1 MNSNGGIVK
10 ERYDCRR
17 KIMVDF
23 RDDELKKWLAEE
35 YEREIDEME
44 KVLFPDGVLP
54 DDGETEEEAKAAYQK
69 LVARLKADGVYEED
83 EEENDSKEA
92 DDHKADTNKKIVY
105 LPEKRHHKL
114 ARVAAVVLVCAAG
127 VFAAGMTSQA
137 NRSYFIDS
145 VKVWTGNDTSISI
158 DNDATSDEVER
169 DEQSAIDDIENQM
182 GFDKIP
188 KFMYRPKNFKYKD
201 YLIHSNTGVALIEY
215 WYGNSVITVYISDY
229 SRTTKTT
236 DYVLDGKIIDSIK
249 VADESFKIEIL
260 KIKDKQDKEEN
271 YTAYWKTNT
280 AFYQISGKMEEKE
293 FINLIKNIR
302 F

>member
-1 MNSNGGIVK
+1 
-10 ERYDCRR
+10 
-17 KIMVDF
+17 MVDF

-83 EEENDSKEA
+83 EENGSKEA
-92 DDHKADTNKKIVY
+92 DDHKADTKEKIVY

-145 VKVWTGNDTSISI
+145 VKIWRGSDTGISV
-158 DNDATSDEVER
+158 DNDITSDETEK
-169 DEQSAIDDIENQM
+169 DEQSAINDIAEQM
-182 GFDKIP
+182 GIDKIP
-188 KFMYRPKNFKYKD
+188 KFMYRPEKFKYKD
-201 YLIHSNTGVALIEY
+201 YVVDSNTGFALIEY
-215 WYGNSVITVYISDY
+215 WYGESVMTVYISEY
-229 SRTTKTT
+229 RGNSKTT
-236 DYVLDGKIIDSIK
+236 DYVLDGQIVDSIK
-249 VADESFKIEIL
+249 TKDENFEIEIR
-260 KIKDKQDKEEN
+260 KIKDKQDQKEN
-271 YTAYWKTNT
+271 YVAYWKTDT
-280 AFYQISGKMEEKE
+280 AFYQISGKMKEKE
-293 FINLIKNIR
+293 FVKLIQNIH

>member
-1 MNSNGGIVK
+1 
-10 ERYDCRR
+10 
-17 KIMVDF
+17 MVDF

-44 KVLFPDGVLP
+44 KVLFPDGILP

-92 DDHKADTNKKIVY
+92 DDHKADTNKKNVY
-105 LPEKRHHKL
+105 LPEKKHHKL

-145 VKVWTGNDTSISI
+145 VKVWTGNDTSISV
-158 DNDATSDEVER
+158 DNDTMSDEVDR

-188 KFMYRPKNFKYKD
+188 KFMYRPRNFKYKN
-201 YLIHSNTGVALIEY
+201 YLVDLNTGFAWMEY
-215 WYGNSVITVYISDY
+215 WYGKSIITVYISDY
-229 SRTTKTT
+229 KNNSKTT
-236 DYVLDGKIIDSIK
+236 DYVLDGKIIDSI
-249 VADESFKIEIL
+249 VVRDESFKIEIR
-260 KIKDKQDKEEN
+260 KIKDRQDQKEN
-271 YTAYWKTNT
+271 YVAYWKTDT
-280 AFYQISGKMEEKE
+280 AFYQVSGKMEEKE
-293 FINLIKNIR
+293 FIKLIKKIY

>member
-1 MNSNGGIVK
+1 
-10 ERYDCRR
+10 
-17 KIMVDF
+17 MVDF

-54 DDGETEEEAKAAYQK
+54 DDGETEEEAKAAYQE

-83 EEENDSKEA
+83 EENGSKEA
-92 DDHKADTNKKIVY
+92 DDHKADTKEKIVY

-145 VKVWTGNDTSISI
+145 VKVWTGNDTSISV
-158 DNDATSDEVER
+158 DNDTMSDEVDR

-188 KFMYRPKNFKYKD
+188 KFMYRPRNFKYKN
-201 YLIHSNTGVALIEY
+201 YLVDLNTGFAWMEY
-215 WYGNSVITVYISDY
+215 WYGKSIITVYISDY
-229 SRTTKTT
+229 KNNSKTT
-236 DYVLDGKIIDSIK
+236 DYVLDGKIIDSI
-249 VADESFKIEIL
+249 VVRDESFKIEIR
-260 KIKDKQDKEEN
+260 KIKDRQDQKEN
-271 YTAYWKTNT
+271 YVAYWKTDT
-280 AFYQISGKMEEKE
+280 AFYQVSGKMEEKE
-293 FINLIKNIR
+293 FIKLIKNIY

>member
-1 MNSNGGIVK
+1 M
-10 ERYDCRR
+10 E
-17 KIMVDF
+17 DF

-44 KVLFPDGVLP
+44 KVLFPDGILP
-54 DDGETEEEAKAAYQK
+54 DDGETEEEAKEAYQR

-92 DDHKADTNKKIVY
+92 DDHKADTKEKIVY

>member
-1 MNSNGGIVK
+1 
-10 ERYDCRR
+10 
-17 KIMVDF
+17 MVDF

-83 EEENDSKEA
+83 EENGSKEA
-92 DDHKADTNKKIVY
+92 DDHKADTKEKIVY

-145 VKVWTGNDTSISI
+145 VKIWTGNDTSISI
-158 DNDATSDEVER
+158 G
-169 DEQSAIDDIENQM
+169 AIDDIKNQM

-188 KFMYRPKNFKYKD
+188 KFMYRPENFKYKD
-201 YLIHSNTGVALIEY
+201 YLIHSNTGIALMEY
-215 WYGNSVITVYISDY
+215 CYGKSVITVYISDY
-229 SRTTKTT
+229 RNNSKTT
-236 DYVLDGKIIDSIK
+236 DYVLDGQIIESLKIK
-249 VADESFKIEIL
+249 DEKFEIEIR
-260 KIKDKQDKEEN
+260 KVKDKQDKKEN
-271 YTAYWKTNT
+271 YVAYWKTDR
-280 AFYQISGKMEEKE
+280 AFYQISGNMEEKE
-293 FINLIKNIR
+293 FIKLIENIH

>member
-1 MNSNGGIVK
+1 
-10 ERYDCRR
+10 
-17 KIMVDF
+17 MVDF

-83 EEENDSKEA
+83 EENGSKEA
-92 DDHKADTNKKIVY
+92 DDHKADTKEKIVY

-145 VKVWTGNDTSISI
+145 VKIWRGSDTGISVDSDI
-158 DNDATSDEVER
+158 TSDETEK
-169 DEQSAIDDIENQM
+169 DEQSAINDIAEQM

-188 KFMYRPKNFKYKD
+188 KFMYRPEKFKYKD
-201 YLIHSNTGVALIEY
+201 YVVDSNTGFALIEY
-215 WYGNSVITVYISDY
+215 WYGESVMTVYISEY
-229 SRTTKTT
+229 RGNSKTT
-236 DYVLDGKIIDSIK
+236 DYVLDGQIVDSIK
-249 VADESFKIEIL
+249 TKDENFEIEIR
-260 KIKDKQDKEEN
+260 KIKDKQDQKEN
-271 YTAYWKTNT
+271 YVAYWKTDT
-280 AFYQISGKMEEKE
+280 AFYQISGKMKEKE
-293 FINLIKNIR
+293 FVKLIQNIH

>member
-1 MNSNGGIVK
+1 
-10 ERYDCRR
+10 
-17 KIMVDF
+17 MVDF

>member
-1 MNSNGGIVK
+1 
-10 ERYDCRR
+10 
-17 KIMVDF
+17 MVDF

-54 DDGETEEEAKAAYQK
+54 DDGETEEEAKAAYQE

-83 EEENDSKEA
+83 EENGSKEA
-92 DDHKADTNKKIVY
+92 DDHKADTKEKIVY
-105 LPEKRHHKL
+105 LPEKRHHNL

-188 KFMYRPKNFKYKD
+188 EFMYRPKNFKYKD
-201 YLIHSNTGVALIEY
+201 YLIDSNTGFAWMEY
-215 WYGNSVITVYISDY
+215 WYGNSIITVYISDY
-229 SRTTKTT
+229 SRNTKTT
-236 DYVLDGKIIDSIK
+236 DYVLDGKVIESIK
-249 VADESFKIEIL
+249 IADESFKIEIL

-280 AFYQISGKMEEKE
+280 TYYQVSGKMEERE
-293 FINLIKNIR
+293 FIKLIKNIC

>member
-1 MNSNGGIVK
+1 
-10 ERYDCRR
+10 
-17 KIMVDF
+17 MVDF

-83 EEENDSKEA
+83 EENGSKEA
-92 DDHKADTNKKIVY
+92 DDHKADTKEKIVY

>member
-1 MNSNGGIVK
+1 
-10 ERYDCRR
+10 
-17 KIMVDF
+17 MVDF

-145 VKVWTGNDTSISI
+145 VKVWTGNGTSISI

>member
-1 MNSNGGIVK
+1 
-10 ERYDCRR
+10 
-17 KIMVDF
+17 MVDF

-137 NRSYFIDS
+137 KRSYFIDS
-145 VKVWTGNDTSISI
+145 VKIWRGSDTGISV
-158 DNDATSDEVER
+158 DNDITSDETEK
-169 DEQSAIDDIENQM
+169 DEQSAINDIAEQM

-188 KFMYRPKNFKYKD
+188 KFMYRPEKFKYKD
-201 YLIHSNTGVALIEY
+201 YVVDSNTGFALIEY
-215 WYGNSVITVYISDY
+215 WYGESVMTVYISEY
-229 SRTTKTT
+229 RGNSKTT
-236 DYVLDGKIIDSIK
+236 DYVLDGQIVDSIK
-249 VADESFKIEIL
+249 TKDENFEIEIR
-260 KIKDKQDKEEN
+260 KIKDKQDQKEN
-271 YTAYWKTNT
+271 YVAYWKTDT
-280 AFYQISGKMEEKE
+280 AFYQISGKMKEKE
-293 FINLIKNIR
+293 FVKLIQNIH

>member
-1 MNSNGGIVK
+1 
-10 ERYDCRR
+10 
-17 KIMVDF
+17 MVDF

-83 EEENDSKEA
+83 EENGSKEA
-92 DDHKADTNKKIVY
+92 DDHKADTKEKIVY

-145 VKVWTGNDTSISI
+145 VKIWRGSDTGISV
-158 DNDATSDEVER
+158 DNDITSDETEK
-169 DEQSAIDDIENQM
+169 DEQSAINDIAEQM

-188 KFMYRPKNFKYKD
+188 KFMYRPEKFKYKD
-201 YLIHSNTGVALIEY
+201 YVVDSNTGFALIEY
-215 WYGNSVITVYISDY
+215 WYGESVMTVYISEY
-229 SRTTKTT
+229 RGNSKRT
-236 DYVLDGKIIDSIK
+236 DYVLDGQIVDSIK
-249 VADESFKIEIL
+249 TKDENFEIEIR
-260 KIKDKQDKEEN
+260 KIKDKQDQKEN
-271 YTAYWKTNT
+271 YVAYWKTDT
-280 AFYQISGKMEEKE
+280 AFYQISGKMKEKE
-293 FINLIKNIR
+293 FVKLIQNIH

>member
-1 MNSNGGIVK
+1 M
-10 ERYDCRR
+10 E
-17 KIMVDF
+17 DF

-54 DDGETEEEAKAAYQK
+54 DDGETEEEAKEAYQR

-92 DDHKADTNKKIVY
+92 DDYKADTNKKIVY
-105 LPEKRHHKL
+105 LPEKKHHKL

-145 VKVWTGNDTSISI
+145 VKVWRGNDTSISV
-158 DNDATSDEVER
+158 DNDITSDETEK
-169 DEQSAIDDIENQM
+169 DEQSAINDIAEQM

-188 KFMYRPKNFKYKD
+188 KFMYRPEKFKYKD
-201 YLIHSNTGVALIEY
+201 YMVDSSTGFALMEY
-215 WYGNSVITVYISDY
+215 WYGESVITVYISEY
-229 SRTTKTT
+229 RGNSKTT
-236 DYVLDGKIIDSIK
+236 DYVLDGKIVDSIK
-249 VADESFKIEIL
+249 TKDENFEIEIR
-260 KIKDKQDKEEN
+260 KIKDKQDQKEN
-271 YTAYWKTNT
+271 YVAYWKTDT
-280 AFYQISGKMEEKE
+280 AFYQISGKMKEKE
-293 FINLIKNIR
+293 FIKLIRNIH

>member
-1 MNSNGGIVK
+1 
-10 ERYDCRR
+10 
-17 KIMVDF
+17 MVDF

-44 KVLFPDGVLP
+44 KVLFPDGILP
-54 DDGETEEEAKAAYQK
+54 DDGETEEEAKAAYQE

-83 EEENDSKEA
+83 EENGSKEA
-92 DDHKADTNKKIVY
+92 DDYKADTKEKIVY

-145 VKVWTGNDTSISI
+145 VKIWRGSDTGISV
-158 DNDATSDEVER
+158 DNDITSDETEK
-169 DEQSAIDDIENQM
+169 DEQSAINDIAEQM

-188 KFMYRPKNFKYKD
+188 KFMYRPEKFKYKD
-201 YLIHSNTGVALIEY
+201 YVVDSNTGFALIEY
-215 WYGNSVITVYISDY
+215 WYGESVMTVYISEY
-229 SRTTKTT
+229 RGNRKKT
-236 DYVLDGKIIDSIK
+236 DYVLDGQIVDSIK
-249 VADESFKIEIL
+249 TKDENFKIEIR
-260 KIKDKQDKEEN
+260 KIKDKQDQKEN
-271 YTAYWKTNT
+271 YVAYWKTDT
-280 AFYQISGKMEEKE
+280 AFYQISGKMKEKE
-293 FINLIKNIR
+293 FVKLIQNIH

>member
-1 MNSNGGIVK
+1 
-10 ERYDCRR
+10 
-17 KIMVDF
+17 MVDF

-83 EEENDSKEA
+83 EENGSKEA
-92 DDHKADTNKKIVY
+92 DDHKADTKEKIVY

-145 VKVWTGNDTSISI
+145 VKIWRGSDTGISV
-158 DNDATSDEVER
+158 DNDITSDETEK
-169 DEQSAIDDIENQM
+169 DEQSAINDIAEQM

-188 KFMYRPKNFKYKD
+188 KFMYRPEKFKYKD
-201 YLIHSNTGVALIEY
+201 YVVDSNTGFALIEY
-215 WYGNSVITVYISDY
+215 WYGESVMTVYISEY
-229 SRTTKTT
+229 RGNSKTT
-236 DYVLDGKIIDSIK
+236 DYVLDGQIVDSIK
-249 VADESFKIEIL
+249 TKDENFEIEIR
-260 KIKDKQDKEEN
+260 KIKDKQDQKEN
-271 YTAYWKTNT
+271 YVAYWKTDT
-280 AFYQISGKMEEKE
+280 AFYQISGKMKEKE
-293 FINLIKNIR
+293 FVKLIQNIH

>member
-1 MNSNGGIVK
+1 
-10 ERYDCRR
+10 
-17 KIMVDF
+17 MVDF

-44 KVLFPDGVLP
+44 KVLFPDGILP

-83 EEENDSKEA
+83 EENGSKEA
-92 DDHKADTNKKIVY
+92 DDHKADTKEKIVY

-145 VKVWTGNDTSISI
+145 VKVWTGNDTSISV
-158 DNDATSDEVER
+158 DNDTMSDEVDR

-188 KFMYRPKNFKYKD
+188 KFMYRPRNFKYKN
-201 YLIHSNTGVALIEY
+201 YLVDLNTGFAWMEY
-215 WYGNSVITVYISDY
+215 WYGKSIITVYISDY
-229 SRTTKTT
+229 KNNSKTT
-236 DYVLDGKIIDSIK
+236 DYVLDGKIIDSI
-249 VADESFKIEIL
+249 VVRDESFKIEIR
-260 KIKDKQDKEEN
+260 KIKDRQDQKEN
-271 YTAYWKTNT
+271 YVAYWKTDT
-280 AFYQISGKMEEKE
+280 AFYQVSGKMEEKE
-293 FINLIKNIR
+293 FIKLIKKIY

>member
-1 MNSNGGIVK
+1 
-10 ERYDCRR
+10 
-17 KIMVDF
+17 MVDF

-83 EEENDSKEA
+83 EQENDSKEA

>member
-1 MNSNGGIVK
+1 
-10 ERYDCRR
+10 
-17 KIMVDF
+17 MVDF

-54 DDGETEEEAKAAYQK
+54 DDGETEEEAKAAYQE

-83 EEENDSKEA
+83 EEKNDSKEA
-92 DDHKADTNKKIVY
+92 DNHKADTKEKIVY
-105 LPEKRHHKL
+105 LPEKKHHKL

-145 VKVWTGNDTSISI
+145 VKIWTGNDTSISI

>member
-1 MNSNGGIVK
+1 
-10 ERYDCRR
+10 
-17 KIMVDF
+17 MVDF

-44 KVLFPDGVLP
+44 KVLFPDGILP
-54 DDGETEEEAKAAYQK
+54 DDGETEEEAKAAYQE

-83 EEENDSKEA
+83 EENGSKEA
-92 DDHKADTNKKIVY
+92 DDYKADTKEKIVY

-145 VKVWTGNDTSISI
+145 VKIWRGSDTGISV
-158 DNDATSDEVER
+158 DNDITSDETEK
-169 DEQSAIDDIENQM
+169 DEQSAINDIAEQM

-188 KFMYRPKNFKYKD
+188 KFMYRPEKFKYKD
-201 YLIHSNTGVALIEY
+201 YVVDSNTGFALIEY
-215 WYGNSVITVYISDY
+215 WYGESVMTVYISEY
-229 SRTTKTT
+229 RGNRKTT
-236 DYVLDGKIIDSIK
+236 DYVLDGQIVDSIK
-249 VADESFKIEIL
+249 TKDENFKIEIR
-260 KIKDKQDKEEN
+260 KIKDKQDQKEN
-271 YTAYWKTNT
+271 YVAYWKTDT
-280 AFYQISGKMEEKE
+280 AFYQISGKMKEKE
-293 FINLIKNIR
+293 FVKLIQNIH

>member
-1 MNSNGGIVK
+1 
-10 ERYDCRR
+10 
-17 KIMVDF
+17 MVDF

-83 EEENDSKEA
+83 EENGSKEA
-92 DDHKADTNKKIVY
+92 DDHKADTKEKIVY

-145 VKVWTGNDTSISI
+145 VKIWTGNDTSISI

-169 DEQSAIDDIENQM
+169 DEQGAIDDIKNQM

-188 KFMYRPKNFKYKD
+188 KFMYRPENFKYKD
-201 YLIHSNTGVALIEY
+201 YLIHSNTGIALMEY
-215 WYGNSVITVYISDY
+215 CYGKSVITVYISDY
-229 SRTTKTT
+229 RNNSKTT
-236 DYVLDGKIIDSIK
+236 DYVLDGQIIESLKIK
-249 VADESFKIEIL
+249 DEKFEIEIR
-260 KIKDKQDKEEN
+260 KVKDKQDKR
-271 YTAYWKTNT
+271 
-280 AFYQISGKMEEKE
+280 AFY
-293 FINLIKNIR
+293 FNIV
-302 F
+302 

>member
-1 MNSNGGIVK
+1 M
-10 ERYDCRR
+10 E
-17 KIMVDF
+17 DF

-35 YEREIDEME
+35 YEKEIDEME

-54 DDGETEEEAKAAYQK
+54 DDGETEEEAKAAYQR
-69 LVARLKADGVYEED
+69 LVERLKADGVYEEE
-83 EEENDSKEA
+83 EEENDREETEN
-92 DDHKADTNKKIVY
+92 HKANVNEHKEEPEKTKIVY
-105 LPEKRHHKL
+105 LPEKKRHKA

-145 VKVWTGNDTSISI
+145 VKVWTGNDTSISV
-158 DNDATSDEVER
+158 DNDATSDEVEM

-188 KFMYRPKNFKYKD
+188 EFMYRPKSFEYKNYFVD
-201 YLIHSNTGVALIEY
+201 TNNGFAWIEY
-215 WYGNSVITVYISDY
+215 WYGDSVITLYISDY
-229 SRTTKTT
+229 RKNSKTT
-236 DYVLDGKIIDSIK
+236 NYVLDGQIIDSI
-249 VADESFKIEIL
+249 VVRDERFKIDIR
-260 KIKDKQDKEEN
+260 KIKDKQDQKEN
-271 YTAYWKTNT
+271 YVAYWKTDT

-293 FINLIKNIR
+293 FIKLIKNMY

>member
-1 MNSNGGIVK
+1 
-10 ERYDCRR
+10 
-17 KIMVDF
+17 MVDF

-83 EEENDSKEA
+83 EENGSKEA
-92 DDHKADTNKKIVY
+92 DDHKADTKEKIVY

-127 VFAAGMTSQA
+127 VFAASMTSQA

-145 VKVWTGNDTSISI
+145 VKVWTGNDTKISV
-158 DNDATSDEVER
+158 DNDPNSDESDS
-169 DEQSAIDDIENQM
+169 DEQLAVNEIKDTLNIK
-182 GFDKIP
+182 KIP
-188 KFMYRPKNFKYKD
+188 KFMYRPENFKYKD
-201 YLIHSNTGVALIEY
+201 YLIHSNTGIALMEY
-215 WYGNSVITVYISDY
+215 CYGKSVITVYISDY
-229 SRTTKTT
+229 RNNSKTT
-236 DYVLDGKIIDSIK
+236 DYVLDGQIIESLKIK
-249 VADESFKIEIL
+249 DEKFEIEIR
-260 KIKDKQDKEEN
+260 KVKDKQDKKEN
-271 YTAYWKTNT
+271 YVAYWKTDR
-280 AFYQISGKMEEKE
+280 AFYQISGNMEEKE
-293 FINLIKNIR
+293 FIKLIENIH

>member
-1 MNSNGGIVK
+1 
-10 ERYDCRR
+10 
-17 KIMVDF
+17 MVDF

-83 EEENDSKEA
+83 EENGSKEA
-92 DDHKADTNKKIVY
+92 DDHKADTKEKIVY

-145 VKVWTGNDTSISI
+145 VKRWRGSDTGISV
-158 DNDATSDEVER
+158 DNDITSDETEK
-169 DEQSAIDDIENQM
+169 DEQSAINDIAEQM

-188 KFMYRPKNFKYKD
+188 KFMYRPEKFKYKD
-201 YLIHSNTGVALIEY
+201 YVVDSNTGFALIEY
-215 WYGNSVITVYISDY
+215 WYGESVMTVYISEY
-229 SRTTKTT
+229 RGNSKTT
-236 DYVLDGKIIDSIK
+236 DYVLDGQIVDSIK
-249 VADESFKIEIL
+249 TKDENFEIEIR
-260 KIKDKQDKEEN
+260 KIKDKQDQKEN
-271 YTAYWKTNT
+271 YVAYWKTDT
-280 AFYQISGKMEEKE
+280 AFYQISGKMKEKE
-293 FINLIKNIR
+293 FVKLIQNIH

>member
-1 MNSNGGIVK
+1 
-10 ERYDCRR
+10 
-17 KIMVDF
+17 MVDF

-83 EEENDSKEA
+83 EENGSKEA
-92 DDHKADTNKKIVY
+92 DDHKADTKEKIVY

-145 VKVWTGNDTSISI
+145 VKIWTGNDTS
-158 DNDATSDEVER
+158 SDEVER
-169 DEQSAIDDIENQM
+169 DEQGAIDDIKNQM

-188 KFMYRPKNFKYKD
+188 KFMYRPENFKYKD
-201 YLIHSNTGVALIEY
+201 YLIHSNTGIALMEY
-215 WYGNSVITVYISDY
+215 CYGKSVITVYISDY
-229 SRTTKTT
+229 RNNSKTT
-236 DYVLDGKIIDSIK
+236 DYVLDGQIIESLKIK
-249 VADESFKIEIL
+249 DEKFEIEIR
-260 KIKDKQDKEEN
+260 KVKDKQDKKEN
-271 YTAYWKTNT
+271 YVAYWKTDR
-280 AFYQISGKMEEKE
+280 AFYQISGNMEEKE
-293 FINLIKNIR
+293 FIKLIENIH

>member
-1 MNSNGGIVK
+1 
-10 ERYDCRR
+10 
-17 KIMVDF
+17 MVDF

-54 DDGETEEEAKAAYQK
+54 DDGETEEEAKVAYQK

-188 KFMYRPKNFKYKD
+188 EFMYRPKNFKYKD
-201 YLIHSNTGVALIEY
+201 YLIDSNTGFAWMEY
-215 WYGNSVITVYISDY
+215 WYGNSIITVYISDY
-229 SRTTKTT
+229 SRNTKTT
-236 DYVLDGKIIDSIK
+236 DYVLDGKVIESIK
-249 VADESFKIEIL
+249 IADESFKIEIL

-280 AFYQISGKMEEKE
+280 TYYQVSGKMEERE
-293 FINLIKNIR
+293 FIKLIKNIC

>member
-1 MNSNGGIVK
+1 
-10 ERYDCRR
+10 
-17 KIMVDF
+17 MVDF

-54 DDGETEEEAKAAYQK
+54 DDGETEEEAKAAYQE

-92 DDHKADTNKKIVY
+92 DDYKADTKEKIVY
-105 LPEKRHHKL
+105 LPEKKHHKL
-114 ARVAAVVLVCAAG
+114 DRVAVAVLVCAAG

-145 VKVWTGNDTSISI
+145 VKVWTGNDTSISV
-158 DNDATSDEVER
+158 DNDTMSDEVDR

-188 KFMYRPKNFKYKD
+188 KFMYRPRNFKYKN
-201 YLIHSNTGVALIEY
+201 YLVDLNTGFAWMEY
-215 WYGNSVITVYISDY
+215 WYGKSIITVYISDY
-229 SRTTKTT
+229 KNNSKTT
-236 DYVLDGKIIDSIK
+236 DYVLDGKIIDSI
-249 VADESFKIEIL
+249 VVRDESFKIEIR
-260 KIKDKQDKEEN
+260 KIKDRQDQKEN
-271 YTAYWKTNT
+271 YVAYWKTDT
-280 AFYQISGKMEEKE
+280 AFYQVSGKMEEKE
-293 FINLIKNIR
+293 FIKLIKNIY

>member
-1 MNSNGGIVK
+1 
-10 ERYDCRR
+10 
-17 KIMVDF
+17 MVDF

-44 KVLFPDGVLP
+44 KVLFPDGILP
-54 DDGETEEEAKAAYQK
+54 DDGETEEEAKEAYQR

-92 DDHKADTNKKIVY
+92 DDHKADTKEKIVY

-260 KIKDKQDKEEN
+260 KIKDKEEN

>member
-1 MNSNGGIVK
+1 
-10 ERYDCRR
+10 
-17 KIMVDF
+17 MVDF

-44 KVLFPDGVLP
+44 KVLFPDGILP
-54 DDGETEEEAKAAYQK
+54 DDGETEEEAKEAYQR

-92 DDHKADTNKKIVY
+92 DDHKADTKEKIVY

>member
-1 MNSNGGIVK
+1 
-10 ERYDCRR
+10 
-17 KIMVDF
+17 MVDF

-145 VKVWTGNDTSISI
+145 VKVWTGNDTSISV
-158 DNDATSDEVER
+158 DNDTMSDEVDR

-188 KFMYRPKNFKYKD
+188 KFMYRPRNFKYKN
-201 YLIHSNTGVALIEY
+201 YLVDLNTGFAWMEY
-215 WYGNSVITVYISDY
+215 WYGKSIITVYISDY
-229 SRTTKTT
+229 KNNSKTT
-236 DYVLDGKIIDSIK
+236 DYVLDGKIIDSI
-249 VADESFKIEIL
+249 VVRDESFKIEIR
-260 KIKDKQDKEEN
+260 KIKDRQDQKEN
-271 YTAYWKTNT
+271 YVAYWKTDT
-280 AFYQISGKMEEKE
+280 AFYQVSGKMEEKE
-293 FINLIKNIR
+293 FIKLIKNIY

>member
-1 MNSNGGIVK
+1 
-10 ERYDCRR
+10 
-17 KIMVDF
+17 MVDF

-145 VKVWTGNDTSISI
+145 VKIWRGSDTGISV
-158 DNDATSDEVER
+158 DNDITSDETEK
-169 DEQSAIDDIENQM
+169 DELSAINDIAEQM

-188 KFMYRPKNFKYKD
+188 KFMYRPEKFKYKD
-201 YLIHSNTGVALIEY
+201 YVVDSNTGFALIEY
-215 WYGNSVITVYISDY
+215 WYGESVMTVYISEY
-229 SRTTKTT
+229 RGNSKTT
-236 DYVLDGKIIDSIK
+236 DYVLDGQIVDSIK
-249 VADESFKIEIL
+249 TKDENFEIEIR
-260 KIKDKQDKEEN
+260 KIKDKQDQKEN
-271 YTAYWKTNT
+271 YVAYWKTDT
-280 AFYQISGKMEEKE
+280 AFYQISGKMKEKE
-293 FINLIKNIR
+293 FVKLIQNIH